1 MDPLA
6 IKDIERQLTAAC
18 ALLAA
23 VRQGLAL
30 ARLRRSHLAALIYT
44 LTASNPEACD
54 ILLAQVQKLAEQDQ
68 TVDKLLDSLYD
79 RLAHPQQVDAQD

>member
-79 RLAHPQQVDAQD
+79 RLAHPQVDAQD